1 MFGNIIE
8 FVTGTA
14 QSVAQPQ
21 NQTAGLL
28 PRIASSVGRK
38 VDQLLGLDEQTTN
51 PQAVAVD
58 NTSNRQ
64 NVIETDESGSQ
75 SLPYRL
81 QPDYYTS
88 DFQQAQ
94 LSSVLP
100 TINAVRQIGRNVV
113 PFVKRNLLPIAAT
126 GGASVTMLNDLYEQQ
141 GLCSPNK
148 GGKPYSVSKVTG
160 CITVTR
166 KQQRALKEL
175 VMTMGIDRAAAAIG
189 LDPSQVGL
197 LLVKKFPPR
206 SRGISGASM
215 KTTRRTIRQLTRYA
229 HDLDDFCK
237 RPTPTRRRRTK

>member
-38 VDQLLGLDEQTTN
+38 VDHLLGLDEQTTN

-75 SLPYRL
+75 SLPDRL

-113 PFVKRNLLPIAAT
+113 PFVKRNLLN
-126 GGASVTMLNDLYEQQ
+126 SSSF
-141 GLCSPNK
+141 CS
-148 GGKPYSVSKVTG
+148 T
-160 CITVTR
+160 
-166 KQQRALKEL
+166 
-175 VMTMGIDRAAAAIG
+175 
-189 LDPSQVGL
+189 
-197 LLVKKFPPR
+197 
-206 SRGISGASM
+206 
-215 KTTRRTIRQLTRYA
+215 
-229 HDLDDFCK
+229 
-237 RPTPTRRRRTK
+237 